1 MSKQD
6 RQGARTAS
14 DLERKYNFGKSFAEV
29 MGIADEARRTAEEAK
44 ETSSK
49 PAEKL
54 THEEV
59 FNLLT
64 NNGQLQG
71 LYRGDDGE
79 LYINASYIVT
89 GEFLADLIK
98 TGTICSKDGTVKVD
112 LVNNCVTIDGTRNG
126 YKTQIVLSSS
136 GLQGYGESTTGVME
150 NVLSIL
156 MGVGGLP
163 TGLHNLAWQESTG
176 LLLAAASGVTEV
188 GTSESATT
196 VRGSYVDINSPTE
209 DVRILDKR
217 VYWKAN
223 GDGTYSLTASD

>member
-14 DLERKYNFGKSFAEV
+14 DLERKYSFGKSFAEV
-29 MGIADEARRTAEEAK
+29 FGIADEAKRTADEAK

-64 NNGQLQG
+64 NNGQLHG

-79 LYINASYIVT
+79 LYINASYIMT

-98 TGTICSKDGTVKVD
+98 TGTITSKDGTVKVD
-112 LVNNCVTIDGTRNG
+112 LANNRVTIDGTRNG
-126 YKTQIVLSSS
+126 KRTQIVLSSS
-136 GLQGYGESTTGVME
+136 GLQGYGESTTGAMEKVMD
-150 NVLSIL
+150 IL
-156 MGVGGLP
+156 IGVGGLP
-163 TGLHNLAWQESTG
+163 SGLWNHAMENAGITIGSSNGVCSIGES
-176 LLLAAASGVTEV
+176 AAATEIW
-188 GTSESATT
+188 
-196 VRGSYVDINSPTE
+196 GSYVDINSPTE
-209 DVRILDKR
+209 DVRILDKK
-217 VYWKAN
+217 VYWKSN
-223 GDGTYSLTASD
+223 GDGTYSLAARD